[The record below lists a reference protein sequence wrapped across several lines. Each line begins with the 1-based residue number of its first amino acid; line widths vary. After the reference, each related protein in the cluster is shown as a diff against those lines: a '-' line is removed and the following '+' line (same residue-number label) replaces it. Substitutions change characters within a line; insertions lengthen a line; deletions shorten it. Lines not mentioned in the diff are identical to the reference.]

1 MITKILLTLGVIIG
15 CLWMLSARREKT
27 ETKLKVIANPKDQQ
41 RQKLL
46 RTGAWTFMAL
56 MVLAAVVMMTVDLWD
71 QNTVVT
77 VHVINTQSGERTSY
91 QARREDVQGDSFTTV
106 EGRKIFSA
114 GIERI
119 EIEAPRE

>member
-1 MITKILLTLGVIIG
+1 MLTKILLTLGVIIG

-27 ETKLKVIANPKDQQ
+27 EPKLKVIANPKDQQ

-56 MVLAAVVMMTVDLWD
+56 MVLAAVVMMSVDLWD
-71 QNTVVT
+71 QNAVVT

-91 QARREDVQGDSFTTV
+91 QARREDVQSNSFTTLD
-106 EGRKIFSA
+106 GRKVFSA

>member
-1 MITKILLTLGVIIG
+1 MLTKILLTLGVIIG

-27 ETKLKVIANPKDQQ
+27 ESKLKVIANPKDQQ

-56 MVLAAVVMMTVDLWD
+56 MILAAVVMMSVNLWD
-71 QNTVVT
+71 QNAVVT
-77 VHVINTQSGERTSY
+77 VHVVNTQTGERTSY
-91 QARREDVQGDSFTTV
+91 QAHREDVQSNSFTTL
-106 EGRKIFSA
+106 EGRKVFSA

-119 EIEAPRE
+119 EIEAPRD